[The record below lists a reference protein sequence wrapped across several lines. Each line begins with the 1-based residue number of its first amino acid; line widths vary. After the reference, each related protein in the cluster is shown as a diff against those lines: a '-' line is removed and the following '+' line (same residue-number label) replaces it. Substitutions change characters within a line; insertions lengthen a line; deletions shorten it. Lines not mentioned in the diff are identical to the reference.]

1 MPTVKGAHKVNSRY
15 FPNRAIL
22 ARSPNFLLNLNWQA
36 VVQRSGWQ
44 GSKSASTV
52 PLSLADQLSDWSL

>member
-1 MPTVKGAHKVNSRY
+1 MTGRAFHPIFTVGTMPTVKGAHKVNSRY

-36 VVQRSGWQ
+36 VVQRSG
-44 GSKSASTV
+44 
-52 PLSLADQLSDWSL
+52 